1 MKEKSNENID
11 LILQISY
18 NIDGQGMANLGGSQ
32 NG

>member
-1 MKEKSNENID
+1 MKGKSNENID
-11 LILQISY
+11 LIFQISY